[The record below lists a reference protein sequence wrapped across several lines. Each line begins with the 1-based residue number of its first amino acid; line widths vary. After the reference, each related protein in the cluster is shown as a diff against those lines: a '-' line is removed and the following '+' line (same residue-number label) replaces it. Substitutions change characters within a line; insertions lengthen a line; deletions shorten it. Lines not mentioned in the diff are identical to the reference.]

1 MDSIMKDIRF
11 AVRGLLKK
19 PAFTLIA
26 VLTLALGI
34 GANTAIFSVVN
45 AVLLRPLAVK
55 DPDRLMTFWHSA
67 PAKGLKHLDLN
78 DALVAYYRDRTRTF
92 QSLAA
97 FETGNFSITGGGDP
111 EVVPGGVVTFNYFEV
126 LGREPL
132 YGRTFTP
139 QEDTPGNN
147 HVALLSYALW
157 QRRFGGNPNIVGQS
171 INLDSEPTTIVG
183 IMPADFDFPDPAER
197 ANSSGHTQLWVPK
210 GLDPQDSNSYN
221 LLGVGR
227 LQSGATPEEAE
238 KEISAL

>member
-1 MDSIMKDIRF
+1 MTKDLSYSIRS
-11 AVRGLLKK
+11 LLKR
-19 PAFTLIA
+19 PGFTLVA

-45 AVLLRPLAVK
+45 AVLLTPLAAR
-55 DPDRLMTFWHSA
+55 DPDRLLTFWHSA
-67 PAKGLKHLDLN
+67 PAKGLKHVDLN
-78 DALVAYYRDRTRTF
+78 
-92 QSLAA
+92 QGLAA
-97 FETGNFSITGGGDP
+97 FETGNFSITGSGEP
-111 EVVPGGVVTFNYFEV
+111 EVVPGAIVTFNYFEV

-157 QRRFGGNPNIVGQS
+157 QRRYGANPNVVGQS

-197 ANSSGHTQLWVPK
+197 ANSSGHMQLWVPK
-210 GLDPQDSNSYN
+210 GLDPQALYSYN
-221 LLGVGR
+221 L
-227 LQSGATPEEAE
+227 
-238 KEISAL
+238 